1 MHPFCRQRGPGGS
14 SAAADVVREDS
25 KANVAALEEPASG
38 MLGGPVLQHDA
49 REDERRALADIGFEA
64 GPRPVLDMDD
74 LR

>member
-1 MHPFCRQRGPGGS
+1 M
-14 SAAADVVREDS
+14 VREDS